1 MGQEKKSIFTR
12 LLEYIY
18 VTSKQP
24 ILLKDMLVASR
35 QFYYGMEVDSS
46 RLGFRLRLT
55 RAYFVYIILVLLIL
69 IPISLA
75 THKTLAIIDSHVSIM
90 GAMVVTALIFMGF
103 NYFKDFIKNSMVK
116 ISLKKAWKLHF
127 PFFSYDEYGKKVN
140 TIFENA
146 MKEEIPKKELQKY
159 ILDKLSKL

>member
-1 MGQEKKSIFTR
+1 MGQEKKSIFNR

-18 VTSKQP
+18 ATSKQP

-55 RAYFVYIILVLLIL
+55 RAYFAYIILVLLVL
-69 IPISLA
+69 VPVSLA
-75 THKTLAIIDSHVSIM
+75 THKTLAKIDTHISIIGGMII
-90 GAMVVTALIFMGF
+90 TALIFMGF
-103 NYFKDFIKNSMVK
+103 NYFKDIIKNEMVK

-127 PFFSYDEYGKKVN
+127 PFFSYDEYGKKIN
-140 TIFENA
+140 TIFEDA
-146 MKEEIPKKELQKY
+146 MRDEIPKKELQKY